1 MDMELLHDLR
11 LSLQLIQASA
21 QMLELSGHDGATR
34 GYLDALMEGAAQMG
48 RLLDGALKRHEA
60 PAPEPVELMG
70 CLRALCLRCRDYA
83 AARGVALALS
93 GNVDALTLAADGDAL
108 ARVLLNLLMNAIR
121 FSPAGGRVAVRCTAL
136 GDFAEIAVTD
146 DGPGIAPERLP
157 YVFLRGETDG
167 GHGYGLPAAMEGA
180 RTLGGSLSAHSRPG
194 AGSTFTLR
202 LPVRGRMVS

>member
-11 LSLQLIQASA
+11 QALQLIQTSA
-21 QMLELSGHDGATR
+21 QMLELSGDGQAR

-48 RLLDGALKRHEA
+48 RLLDGALERREVRES
-60 PAPEPVELMG
+60 EPVELMG
-70 CLRALCLRCRDYA
+70 FLRALCLRCRDYA
-83 AARGVALALS
+83 AARGVALALF
-93 GNVDALTLAADGDAL
+93 GNVDALMLAADGDAL
-108 ARVLLNLLMNAIR
+108 ARVMLNLVMNAIR
-121 FSPAGGRVAVRCTAL
+121 FSPPEGRVAVRCTAL

-180 RTLGGSLSAHSRPG
+180 RTLGGSLSARSSPG
-194 AGSTFTLR
+194 EGSTFTLR

>member
-11 LSLQLIQASA
+11 QALQLIQASA
-21 QMLELSGHDGATR
+21 QMLELSGDGQAR

-48 RLLDGALKRHEA
+48 RLLDGALERREVCES
-60 PAPEPVELMG
+60 EPVELMG
-70 CLRALCLRCRDYA
+70 FLRALCLRCRDYA
-83 AARGVALALS
+83 AARGVALALF

-108 ARVLLNLLMNAIR
+108 ARVMLNLVMNAIR
-121 FSPAGGRVAVRCTAL
+121 FSPPEGRVAVRCTAL

-180 RTLGGSLSAHSRPG
+180 RTLGGSLSARSSPG
-194 AGSTFTLR
+194 EGSTFTLR

>member
-11 LSLQLIQASA
+11 QALQLIQASA
-21 QMLELSGHDGATR
+21 QMLELSGDGQAR

-48 RLLDGALKRHEA
+48 RLLDGALERREVRES
-60 PAPEPVELMG
+60 EPVELMG
-70 CLRALCLRCRDYA
+70 FLRALCLRCRDYA
-83 AARGVALALS
+83 AARGVALALF

-108 ARVLLNLLMNAIR
+108 ARVMLNLVMNAIR
-121 FSPAGGRVAVRCTAL
+121 FSPPEGRVAVRCTAL

-180 RTLGGSLSAHSRPG
+180 RTLGGSLSARSSPG
-194 AGSTFTLR
+194 EGSTFTLR

>member
-1 MDMELLHDLR
+1 MDMVLLHDLR
-11 LSLQLIQASA
+11 QALQLIQASA
-21 QMLELSGHDGATR
+21 QMLELSGDGQAR

-48 RLLDGALKRHEA
+48 RLLDGALERREVRES
-60 PAPEPVELMG
+60 EPVELMG
-70 CLRALCLRCRDYA
+70 FLRALCLRCRDYA
-83 AARGVALALS
+83 AARGVALALF

-108 ARVLLNLLMNAIR
+108 ARVMLNLVMNAIR
-121 FSPAGGRVAVRCTAL
+121 FSPPEGRVAVRCTAL

-180 RTLGGSLSAHSRPG
+180 RTLGGSLSARSSPG
-194 AGSTFTLR
+194 EGSTFTLR

>member
-11 LSLQLIQASA
+11 QALQLIQASA
-21 QMLELSGHDGATR
+21 QMLELSGDGQAR

-48 RLLDGALKRHEA
+48 RLLDGALERREVRES
-60 PAPEPVELMG
+60 EPVELMG
-70 CLRALCLRCRDYA
+70 FLRALCLRCRDYA
-83 AARGVALALS
+83 AARGVALALF
-93 GNVDALTLAADGDAL
+93 GNVDALMLAADGDAL
-108 ARVLLNLLMNAIR
+108 ARVMLNLVMNAIR
-121 FSPAGGRVAVRCTAL
+121 FSPPEGRVAVRCTAL

-180 RTLGGSLSAHSRPG
+180 RTLGGSLSARSSPG
-194 AGSTFTLR
+194 EGSTFTLR